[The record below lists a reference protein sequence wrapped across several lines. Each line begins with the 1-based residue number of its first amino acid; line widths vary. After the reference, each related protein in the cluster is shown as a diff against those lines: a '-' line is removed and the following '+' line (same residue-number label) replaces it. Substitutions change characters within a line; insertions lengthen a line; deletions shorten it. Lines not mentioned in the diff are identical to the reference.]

1 MVTWTKAFMS
11 ALKIIAYSIG
21 FWIIGAVLIGF
32 GAIQSSLSVYYNPR
46 SPYTNMIIGII
57 SIIIGA
63 LIIFLGGLA
72 SILKVMTEL
81 ITEETVKELRK
92 QP

>member
-32 GAIQSSLSVYYNPR
+32 GAVKSNFQR
-46 SPYTNMIIGII
+46 YT
-57 SIIIGA
+57 
-63 LIIFLGGLA
+63 FL
-72 SILKVMTEL
+72 
-81 ITEETVKELRK
+81 
-92 QP
+92 